1 MPKTILSNP
10 EFLRNKVLKGLAIV
24 LGVFA
29 LLLSFF
35 NVYLQNYFLAI
46 IEVFLS
52 ITCWLVYR
60 KVQQD
65 SITLIQAMVLPYFF
79 ILIVIYGTY
88 TTPLSNGLFL
98 WSFIVPTIF
107 YLLFGKKHGFYAALI
122 IGGLQVVNILSK
134 DDIEL
139 YTTTSITINFL
150 LAYISVWVVS
160 HVYENNRENAQ
171 EALKILA
178 LKDPL
183 TNVNNRLALEYI
195 FAEELKFSSE
205 FSIVLMDI
213 DFFKNVNDEFGH
225 EAGDLLLIEL
235 TKILVAQ
242 LNEQQVFRLG
252 GDEFVLLIPETK
264 EGTLKITDN
273 IRQALEQH
281 IIEYK
286 GHKLNIVFSAGISE
300 WASDKSLS
308 MMLREADK
316 CLYEAKRAGRNLIV

>member
-1 MPKTILSNP
+1 MIL
-10 EFLRNKVLKGLAIV
+10 
-24 LGVFA
+24 
-29 LLLSFF
+29 
-35 NVYLQNYFLAI
+35 Q
-46 IEVFLS
+46 
-52 ITCWLVYR
+52 C
-60 KVQQD
+60 
-65 SITLIQAMVLPYFF
+65 FF
-79 ILIVIYGTY
+79 ILVVIYGTY
-88 TTPLSNGLFL
+88 ITPLSNGLFL

-122 IGGLQVVNILSK
+122 IGGLQVLNILSK
-134 DDIEL
+134 DEIEL
-139 YTTTSITINFL
+139 YTTTNITINFL

-160 HVYENNRENAQ
+160 HVYETNRENAQ

-235 TKILVAQ
+235 TKILVEQ

-252 GDEFVLLIPETK
+252 GDEFVLLISESK
-264 EGTLKITDN
+264 EGALKITDK